1 MILDFLRRSRRGSRR
16 GGPQKQEREMTVT
29 PGRSSDAPHSGEWRT
44 YRCPV
49 CGHTDHVADSGMASF
64 LIRCS
69 HCDTPLEIVVR
80 PEDTRKVN
88 AKIAELEDD
97 D

>member
-1 MILDFLRRSRRGSRR
+1 MIFDFLRRSRWSGRQDPTS
-16 GGPQKQEREMTVT
+16 QERPMNPPPPRT
-29 PGRSSDAPHSGEWRT
+29 SDGPPSGEWRT

-49 CGHTDHVADSGMASF
+49 CGHTDHVADSGMSSF

-80 PEDTRKVN
+80 PEDKRTVHAR
-88 AKIAELEDD
+88 IARSEDE
-97 D
+97 

>member
-1 MILDFLRRSRRGSRR
+1 MNA
-16 GGPQKQEREMTVT
+16 T
-29 PGRSSDAPHSGEWRT
+29 PPRSSDSPPTGEWRT

-80 PEDTRKVN
+80 PDDKRKVH
-88 AKIAELEDD
+88 AKIARPDQG
-97 D
+97 